1 LIRDNSPFAYRNR
14 VCQQRV
20 AAEFAYG
27 ETLRVSYSDRWP
39 CGKIHRTWRK
49 AVNTFN
55 CWAVVLIAV
64 SLLPNVAASADPAKG
79 AYEKGKA

>member
-1 LIRDNSPFAYRNR
+1 M
-14 VCQQRV
+14 
-20 AAEFAYG
+20 
-27 ETLRVSYSDRWP
+27 
-39 CGKIHRTWRK
+39 
-49 AVNTFN
+49 NTFN